1 MSVFKALYTK
11 RGLFRFCLFG
21 VSCLFLF
28 GSPDANAQIN
38 SITVSGL
45 VRDKASKIR
54 ISYVSVALK
63 TIKDSSFI
71 LGTITGDDG
80 RFSLTGVKPGD
91 YFLEFTFT
99 GYQTKSQ
106 HLFAG
111 NLSPYLDIAIVE
123 LVQDSTELQGVVV
136 ADKREQV
143 SGKMDKKV
151 VSVSDNIAQAGGSV
165 LQVMANLPGVTV
177 QDGKIQIR
185 GSDKVTVLV
194 DGKQTALTGFGNQS
208 SLDNIPASAIDKIEI
223 INNPSVRY
231 DANGNAGIINIIY
244 KKEKKEGF
252 NGKAGMAAGLG
263 ALWVKKENLPYIRE
277 QYTATPKL
285 NPSLSLNYRKNKVN
299 AFFQGD
305 ILYTPTLNKNEF
317 VTRTYDNG
325 EVIQQQTKRNRE
337 TTIYTGKIGMDWNID
352 ASNLFTVS
360 GLVSNEIILDEGD
373 QGFYNE
379 DLSELKRMWLFL
391 EDEVKTTVTA
401 SSAFQHKFKQPGR
414 QLNIGLN
421 YTFHREDEKYFFTNK
436 MPTFTGLDAFKL
448 ISDESVTDL
457 TLDYI
462 RPFRYGR
469 LEAGMKYRW
478 RNIPTNMQFFPG
490 LNSPIDSNAGGKAT
504 YGENIPALYGN
515 YVYESAKLELEA
527 GVRVEYVK
535 VQYDVDPNHNT
546 YKSDGY
552 EYTEP
557 FPNVR
562 MAYKFDDHNKLSFF
576 YNRRVD
582 RPNEVDIRIF
592 PKYDD
597 AEIIKVG
604 NPALHP
610 QFTNSFELGYKTSFK
625 SGYVY
630 AALYHRMSEA
640 TITRIA
646 SIVSGSPLIYSVM
659 HNAGK
664 SNIIGAELLFSKE
677 VSKLFAFNINLN
689 GYRNHIDSFS
699 VENKYPVPAVQTS
712 AAETIF
718 SGNIKTNLLFHLAKQ
733 FDIQL
738 TAVYLAP
745 DLIPQGKIDQRFSLD
760 LGMKKLIQKG
770 KGELFFNATD
780 LLNTMVTRKTID
792 GNGFAYVS
800 SDYYETQVLRVGY
813 GFKF

>member
-1 MSVFKALYTK
+1 MK
-11 RGLFRFCLFG
+11 RVILFCVLKI
-21 VSCLFLF
+21 FLF
-28 GSPDANAQIN
+28 GIINANAQFT
-38 SITVSGL
+38 SITLSGE
-45 VRDKASKIR
+45 VKDKSAKTLLSYAS
-54 ISYVSVALK
+54 VELK
-63 TIKDSSFI
+63 SSKDSTFVA
-71 LGTITGDDG
+71 GTITAENGS
-80 RFSLTGVKPGD
+80 FTISGVKPGN
-91 YFLEFTFT
+91 YLMQVSLT
-99 GYQTKSQ
+99 GYVSKWKPLFVGSLSQ
-106 HLFAG
+106 F
-111 NLSPYLDIAIVE
+111 LDLAVVE
-123 LVQDSTELQGVVV
+123 LDQDTRALEGVVV
-136 ADKREQV
+136 VGKKDEV

-151 VSVSDNIAQAGGSV
+151 ISVADNISQSGGSV
-165 LQVMANLPGVTV
+165 LQVMQNLPGVTV
-177 QDGKIQIR
+177 QDGKVLIR
-185 GSDKVTVLV
+185 GSDKVTVLI
-194 DGKQTALTGFGNQS
+194 DGKQTALTGMGNQS

-252 NGKAGMAAGLG
+252 NGKVGMAAGLG
-263 ALWVKKENLPYIRE
+263 ALWVKKQNYPGIRE
-277 QYTATPKL
+277 QFTATPKL
-285 NPSLSLNYRKNKVN
+285 NPSLSLNYRKGKVN
-299 AFFQGD
+299 TFFQGD

-317 VTRTYDNG
+317 VTRTYDDG
-325 EVIQQQTKRNRE
+325 EVIKQQTKRNRE
-337 TTIYTGKIGMDWNID
+337 TTIYTGKLGMDWNMD
-352 ASNLFTVS
+352 DKNLFTIS

-379 DLSELKRMWLFL
+379 DVTELRRMWLFL

-401 SSAFQHKFKQPGR
+401 SSAFQHKFKHPGR
-414 QLNIGLN
+414 LLNIGLN

-457 TLDYI
+457 TIDYI

-469 LEAGMKYRW
+469 LEVGAKYRW

-515 YVYESAKLELEA
+515 YVYESAKLEVEA

-535 VQYDVDPNHNT
+535 VKYDVDPNHNT

-562 MAYKFDDHNKLSFF
+562 VAYKFNADNKLSFF

-604 NPALHP
+604 NPALKP
-610 QFTNSFELGYKTSFK
+610 QFTNSFELGYKKSFTR
-625 SGYVY
+625 GYLY
-630 AALYHRMSEA
+630 SALYHRMANA
-640 TITRIA
+640 TITRNA
-646 SIVSGSPLIYSVM
+646 SVLPGSTLIYSVM

-664 SNIIGAELLFSKE
+664 SYNTGVELLLSKD
-677 VSKLFAFNINLN
+677 VSKLFTFNINLN
-689 GYRNHIDSFS
+689 GYRNQIDSFAI
-699 VENKYPVPAVQTS
+699 ENKYPTPSVQTS
-712 AAETIF
+712 PAETLF
-718 SGNIKTNLLFHLAKQ
+718 SGNVKLNTFFHLPKQ

-760 LGMKKLIQKG
+760 LGMKKAIQKG
-770 KGELFFNATD
+770 RGELFFNFTD
-780 LLNTMVTRKTID
+780 MLNTMVTRKEID
-792 GNGFAYVS
+792 GNGFSYLSA
-800 SDYYETQVLRVGY
+800 DYNETQVVRVGY